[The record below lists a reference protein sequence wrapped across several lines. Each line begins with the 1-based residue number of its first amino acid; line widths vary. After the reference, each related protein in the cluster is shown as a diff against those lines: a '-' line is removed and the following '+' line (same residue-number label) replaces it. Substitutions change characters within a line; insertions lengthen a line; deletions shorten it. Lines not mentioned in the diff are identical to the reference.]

1 MPRYFDVRTTV
12 LLVVGYGILAEE
24 EDRPIAYDLKRA
36 IGSRSEGADNR
47 SAVVVTDMWMLN
59 QEMAEMFPAV
69 AIGGP
74 AVNAFT
80 AQIYE
85 DLPIA
90 FTRDQR
96 VFIQMNQDR
105 GKRAALWGMDQRTTR
120 EAADAVREGRA
131 ARPIPRA
138 RLAATRLIRR
148 RSATRRGREHAGS
161 AGPHPLLRRPPGFGA
176 SRAGSMPP
184 LGRLRG
190 PTARLRGRR
199 AVWRVCGSWRRGGSR
214 SSAMSP
220 EGREQV
226 LHVEGSGATLG
237 EVPLFDRAGYV
248 ASAAAQT
255 AARLLWLPRREL
267 DALSRRHPESGSWP

>member
-36 IGSRSEGADNR
+36 IHSRSEGVDNR
-47 SAVVVTDMWMLN
+47 TAVVVTDMWMLN

-105 GKRAALWGMDQRTTR
+105 G
-120 EAADAVREGRA
+120 
-131 ARPIPRA
+131 
-138 RLAATRLIRR
+138 
-148 RSATRRGREHAGS
+148 
-161 AGPHPLLRRPPGFGA
+161 
-176 SRAGSMPP
+176 
-184 LGRLRG
+184 
-190 PTARLRGRR
+190 
-199 AVWRVCGSWRRGGSR
+199 
-214 SSAMSP
+214 
-220 EGREQV
+220 
-226 LHVEGSGATLG
+226 
-237 EVPLFDRAGYV
+237 
-248 ASAAAQT
+248 
-255 AARLLWLPRREL
+255 
-267 DALSRRHPESGSWP
+267 

>member
-24 EDRPIAYDLKRA
+24 EDRPIAYELKRA
-36 IGSRSEGADNR
+36 INSRCEGSDSR

-69 AIGGP
+69 AVGGP

-105 GKRAALWGMDQRTTR
+105 GKRAALWGMDRRGTR
-120 EAADAVREGRA
+120 EAAELFMKDGLLDRFLELVW
-131 ARPIPRA
+131 PR
-138 RLAATRLIRR
+138 
-148 RSATRRGREHAGS
+148 HA
-161 AGPHPLLRRPPGFGA
+161 
-176 SRAGSMPP
+176 
-184 LGRLRG
+184 
-190 PTARLRGRR
+190 
-199 AVWRVCGSWRRGGSR
+199 
-214 SSAMSP
+214 
-220 EGREQV
+220 
-226 LHVEGSGATLG
+226 
-237 EVPLFDRAGYV
+237 
-248 ASAAAQT
+248 
-255 AARLLWLPRREL
+255 
-267 DALSRRHPESGSWP
+267 